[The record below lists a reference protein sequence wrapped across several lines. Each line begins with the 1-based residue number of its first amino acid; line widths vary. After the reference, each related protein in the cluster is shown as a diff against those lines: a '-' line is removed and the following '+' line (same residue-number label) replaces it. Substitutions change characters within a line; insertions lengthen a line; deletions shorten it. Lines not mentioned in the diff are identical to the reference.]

1 MSATG
6 PEEAL
11 AGAKQLLAEMEA
23 LVAGSEA
30 VPSPRRSS
38 APAGRRSAP
47 EPWKAAFWFRTHA
60 ADAQSCAMI
69 GPMQNWEYKVFAS
82 HLDPAELVVLL
93 NDSGR
98 QGWEL
103 VTLVAVIDDL
113 PVDALEPVAAA
124 TDLDSDEQPEVIQM
138 QAFRYIFK
146 RPHLTE

>member
-1 MSATG
+1 
-6 PEEAL
+6 
-11 AGAKQLLAEMEA
+11 
-23 LVAGSEA
+23 
-30 VPSPRRSS
+30 
-38 APAGRRSAP
+38 
-47 EPWKAAFWFRTHA
+47 
-60 ADAQSCAMI
+60 
-69 GPMQNWEYKVFAS
+69 MQKWEYKVFAS